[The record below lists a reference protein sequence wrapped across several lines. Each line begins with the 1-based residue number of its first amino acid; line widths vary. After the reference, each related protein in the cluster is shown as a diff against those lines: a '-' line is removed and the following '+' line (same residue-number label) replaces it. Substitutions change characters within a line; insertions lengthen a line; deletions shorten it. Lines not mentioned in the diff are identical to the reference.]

1 MKDWNSLLGGYSCLV
16 IGVTGTL
23 VNVMVLVVL
32 TSETKLSSQPTTAIL
47 VVITLLNILYNGLI
61 LPAQAVMYL
70 ERRWAVTV
78 LSALYDISLKCLLS
92 LDSLVPNVCL
102 LLLRPHGKHPVRS
115 VCPRSQQVLVCVH
128 SDQVRLSLAHL
139 TLNPVFRLTRAQAY
153 LVSLLSCLLPSAL
166 LVFPAS
172 GWWGRFGYM
181 EDTGQRPYLSLD
193 TSQLQE
199 PVPSSLEL
207 GATAFL
213 TSTEYSSR
221 PFPT

>member
-78 LSALYDISLKCLLS
+78 LSALYDISLSS
-92 LDSLVPNVCL
+92 LFSHSTLWCQMFAFSFYAHMGSILFAQCVLAVSRFLTVCTQTRSDSLWL
-102 LLLRPHGKHPVRS
+102 ISH
-115 VCPRSQQVLVCVH
+115 
-128 SDQVRLSLAHL
+128 
-139 TLNPVFRLTRAQAY
+139 
-153 LVSLLSCLLPSAL
+153 
-166 LVFPAS
+166 
-172 GWWGRFGYM
+172 
-181 EDTGQRPYLSLD
+181 
-193 TSQLQE
+193 
-199 PVPSSLEL
+199 
-207 GATAFL
+207 
-213 TSTEYSSR
+213 
-221 PFPT
+221 